1 MDAARTTLRYQAF
14 LPFAELH
21 ADVIVADYPPGLP
34 AYTTQLGRSIQ
45 RQIRERLLPTYAQA
59 FLLGRPPLQRQ
70 RGTVT

>member
-34 AYTTQLGRSIQ
+34 AYATQLSC
-45 RQIRERLLPTYAQA
+45 
-59 FLLGRPPLQRQ
+59 
-70 RGTVT
+70 